1 MYSPIFSENFG
12 FKTMGPL
19 TYFGEISTEWNY
31 VIALFIGMAFG
42 YIMESSGFSS
52 SRKLV
57 GVFYGY
63 DFAVLRVFFTATLVA
78 MIGLMYMAYFE
89 IIDYKVLYVHPTFI
103 YSAAIGGVIMG
114 FGFITGGFCP
124 GTSLCAVAIGKLD
137 GWVFTGALFIGIVLY
152 SLIYP
157 WIEPWFLAGNLGHI
171 TITEYF
177 GWSETGFVMAFTLIA
192 VIAFFVTNEIRKKVK
207 KVRY

>member
-1 MYSPIFSENFG
+1 
-12 FKTMGPL
+12 MGPL

-42 YIMESSGFSS
+42 YIMEASGFSS

-63 DFAVLRVFFTATLVA
+63 DFAVIRVFITATLVA
-78 MIGLMYMAYFE
+78 TIGLLYMGYFGW
-89 IIDYKVLYVHPTFI
+89 IDYEVLFVHPTFV

-137 GWVFTGALFIGIVLY
+137 GWVFTGALFIGIFAY
-152 SLIYP
+152 SWVFPML
-157 WIEPWFLAGNLGHI
+157 EPWYNAGDMGHI
-171 TITEYF
+171 KINEWLGVSEGWFVFGFSIVAVVIFYVTTI
-177 GWSETGFVMAFTLIA
+177 
-192 VIAFFVTNEIRKKVK
+192 IRRRVK
-207 KVRY
+207 HVRY

>member
-1 MYSPIFSENFG
+1 
-12 FKTMGPL
+12 MGPL

-42 YIMESSGFSS
+42 YIMEASGFSS

-63 DFAVLRVFFTATLVA
+63 DFAVIRVFITATLVA
-78 MIGLMYMAYFE
+78 SIGLLYMGYFGW
-89 IIDYKVLYVHPTFI
+89 IDYEVLFVHPTFV
-103 YSAAIGGVIMG
+103 YSAAIGGIIMG

-137 GWVFTGALFIGIVLY
+137 GWVFTGALFIGILVY
-152 SLIYP
+152 S
-157 WIEPWFLAGNLGHI
+157 WIFPLLEPWYNAGDMGHI
-171 TITEYF
+171 KINEWLGVSEGWFVFGFSIVAVVIFYVTTI
-177 GWSETGFVMAFTLIA
+177 
-192 VIAFFVTNEIRKKVK
+192 IRRRVK
-207 KVRY
+207 HVRY

>member
-1 MYSPIFSENFG
+1 
-12 FKTMGPL
+12 MGPL

-42 YIMESSGFSS
+42 YIMEASGFSS
-52 SRKLV
+52 SRKLA

-63 DFAVLRVFFTATLVA
+63 DFAVIRVFFTAALVA
-78 MIGLMYMAYFE
+78 IIGLLYMGYFGW
-89 IIDYKVLYVHPTFI
+89 IDYSVLFVHPTFV

-137 GWVFTGALFIGIVLY
+137 GWVFTGALFIGIAIY
-152 SLIYP
+152 SWVFPLL
-157 WIEPWFLAGNLGHI
+157 EPWYNAGDMGHI
-171 TITEYF
+171 KITEWLGVSE
-177 GWSETGFVMAFTLIA
+177 GWFVFSFCVIA
-192 VIAFFVTNEIRKKVK
+192 VAVFYITTIIRRRVK
-207 KVRY
+207 HVRY

>member
-1 MYSPIFSENFG
+1 
-12 FKTMGPL
+12 MGPL

-63 DFAVLRVFFTATLVA
+63 DFAVIRVFITATLVA
-78 MIGLMYMAYFE
+78 TIGLLYMGYFGWV
-89 IIDYKVLYVHPTFI
+89 DYEVLFVHPTFV

-137 GWVFTGALFIGIVLY
+137 GWVFTGALFLGILVY
-152 SLIYP
+152 SWVFPLL
-157 WIEPWFLAGNLGHI
+157 EPWYDAGDMGHI
-171 TITEYF
+171 KINEWLGVSEGWFVFGFSIVAVAIFYVTTI
-177 GWSETGFVMAFTLIA
+177 
-192 VIAFFVTNEIRKKVK
+192 IRRKVK
-207 KVRY
+207 HVRY